1 MTAPAQMGV
10 AELRQVVGTFRDLL
24 ALHKDAIN
32 RLNVYPVPDGD
43 TGTNMGL
50 TLESVATEMAGA
62 DEDMASTCAAISH
75 GSLMGARGNSGVI
88 LSQVLRGLA
97 STFSDAASV
106 DATQFTSALE
116 SAATAAYGAVMKPV
130 EGTILTVVRE
140 ASEAARERLDAGD
153 ASLADVLDA
162 ARERGHDALA
172 RTPEMLPV
180 LAEAGVVDAGGAGFL
195 LFFDAALHVLDG
207 RELPDPPEDDGAA
220 AFITAGFERPDDHD
234 TDVSDMRYE
243 VMHFLEAP
251 DESIQ
256 GFKEAWAEIGD
267 SIVVV
272 GGDGI
277 WNCHVHTNDI
287 GAAIEAAIEVGRPK
301 EIRVT
306 DLLEEVIE
314 ERSVRAAVEAAA
326 ERPKVPCAIVA
337 VSPSRGIGRIFS
349 SLGLQ
354 ELVTGGQTMN
364 PSTADLLAAVEHAP
378 ADQVVILPNNKNI
391 IAVANQVQDHTAK
404 TVVVVPTTSVPEGFA
419 SLLAYDPQ
427 SDASANAE
435 GMNEIADGVTIG
447 EVTQAVRDTSTDAG
461 AVSEGD
467 WIGLDRAGIS
477 VIEPSMTA
485 AAVSLLERLV
495 ESDHEIVTIIE
506 GADAFDADTAQLT
519 AWLSEH
525 RPDVEVEVHAG
536 GQQHY
541 PYFFGIEG
549 SPGAPD
555 DRRTARVPR
564 ALGAVRRT
572 PARRRPEEA

>member
-1 MTAPAQMGV
+1 MGV

-24 ALHKDAIN
+24 ALHKEAIN

-349 SLGLQ
+349 SLGVQ

-541 PYFFGIEG
+541 PYFFGIE
-549 SPGAPD
+549 
-555 DRRTARVPR
+555 
-564 ALGAVRRT
+564 
-572 PARRRPEEA
+572 

>member
-24 ALHKDAIN
+24 ALHKEAIN

-153 ASLADVLDA
+153 ASLADVLAA

-349 SLGLQ
+349 SLGVQ

-541 PYFFGIEG
+541 PYFFGIE
-549 SPGAPD
+549 
-555 DRRTARVPR
+555 
-564 ALGAVRRT
+564 
-572 PARRRPEEA
+572 

>member
-32 RLNVYPVPDGD
+32 RLNVYPVPAGD

-106 DATQFTSALE
+106 DAAQFTSALE

-349 SLGLQ
+349 SLGVQ

-541 PYFFGIEG
+541 PYFFGIE
-549 SPGAPD
+549 
-555 DRRTARVPR
+555 
-564 ALGAVRRT
+564 
-572 PARRRPEEA
+572 